1 MHKDAL
7 MRNGFLD
14 RYSGRINLDSQ
25 LRDWLKMG
33 ANMSFNYNKG
43 NDNYKS
49 YGVKRL
55 VQEAIPLI
63 PVKYPDGSWGS
74 NRDFPG
80 AVQDTPSRYLEEM
93 VNETSN
99 IQTIADLYLDFKITD
114 DLNFKSTFA
123 VDASNRKRNYYS
135 GKGSDPVQ

>member
-1 MHKDAL
+1 MHLGYMHKDAL

-63 PVKYPDGSWGS
+63 PVKYPDGSWVRPLGNSLVQYVRLAFSGQGS
-74 NRDFPG
+74 
-80 AVQDTPSRYLEEM
+80 SRLAE
-93 VNETSN
+93 
-99 IQTIADLYLDFKITD
+99 
-114 DLNFKSTFA
+114 
-123 VDASNRKRNYYS
+123 
-135 GKGSDPVQ
+135 